1 MQISVVIPT
10 CNRKLR
16 LLSLLGNLNGSIY
29 PISEVI
35 VVDSGEDLISF
46 DDYSAFGNIRIE
58 YIQSEKSVCIQRN
71 LGIQKAKSGW
81 IFLCDDDIE
90 IPTDYLGK
98 LVSHVE
104 THPEVGAVSGLWL
117 QKEKGEWVANY
128 PENSTMRLFWKYFFQ
143 LSIWGEIKSAANNSL
158 IKKIKTYYQK
168 KGNHIS
174 RAGWPV
180 LTDFSGNYF
189 ITPVYSLGA
198 SLVKKEWL
206 LHSPFDEVL
215 DRFGIGDN
223 YGVIADFPVPVIHV
237 LNHAVVYHHQEP
249 MNRLQRSLQYY
260 RRALALD
267 YFIRV
272 KKSLAGVKRRWLLWS
287 LTGNLLRFIFSGNW
301 RMLKPG
307 FKSIWKIAS
316 GQNPYFK
323 AAKKKQKVIEPSL

>member
-1 MQISVVIPT
+1 M
-10 CNRKLR
+10 
-16 LLSLLGNLNGSIY
+16 G
-29 PISEVI
+29 
-35 VVDSGEDLISF
+35 
-46 DDYSAFGNIRIE
+46 
-58 YIQSEKSVCIQRN
+58 
-71 LGIQKAKSGW
+71 
-81 IFLCDDDIE
+81 
-90 IPTDYLGK
+90 
-98 LVSHVE
+98 
-104 THPEVGAVSGLWL
+104 
-117 QKEKGEWVANY
+117 
-128 PENSTMRLFWKYFFQ
+128 LFWKYFFQ
-143 LSIWGEIKSAANNSL
+143 LSIWGEIKPAANNGL

-180 LTDFSGNYF
+180 LTDFSGDYF
-189 ITPVYSLGA
+189 TTPVYSLGA

-206 LHSPFDEVL
+206 IHSPFDEVL

-223 YGVIADFPVPVIHV
+223 YGVIIDFPVPAIHV

-267 YFIRV
+267 YFIRT
-272 KKSLAGVKRRWLLWS
+272 KKNLAGVKRSWLLWS

-316 GQNPYFK
+316 GQNPYFT
-323 AAKKKQKVIEPSL
+323 AAKKKEKVIEPIL